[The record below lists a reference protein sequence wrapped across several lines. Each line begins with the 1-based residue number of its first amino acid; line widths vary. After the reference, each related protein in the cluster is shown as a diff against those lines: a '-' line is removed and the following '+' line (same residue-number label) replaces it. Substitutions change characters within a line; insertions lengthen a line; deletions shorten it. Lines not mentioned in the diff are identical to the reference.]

1 MQRSVLSLV
10 HHTHPPTAQ
19 LLDDPV
25 MRDGLADHGGPG
37 TQGCHVRSA
46 AEAKS
51 TKSNTLSA
59 VEGASRV
66 RATLLQIA
74 VEGATRLDT
83 AQIAAQNDRLLHQL
97 LISPK
102 GVTPMRKVV
111 AGRIGIDPKT
121 EVLPLVPQATST
133 QK

>member
-1 MQRSVLSLV
+1 MEDLRLLGPTTSSVPARASMLQIRFLHRKSRPTSEQGLVTLMQLRHGYKAMQRSVLSLV

-51 TKSNTLSA
+51 THE
-59 VEGASRV
+59 EGECM
-66 RATLLQIA
+66 AT
-74 VEGATRLDT
+74 E
-83 AQIAAQNDRLLHQL
+83 
-97 LISPK
+97 K
-102 GVTPMRKVV
+102 GTPVTS
-111 AGRIGIDPKT
+111 DY
-121 EVLPLVPQATST
+121 VLRS
-133 QK
+133 